1 MRDSKMLRNIL
12 DYDQKLFVFS
22 FNKNI
27 RTDTSLHHNSLV
39 STNKKNE
46 SIDSE
51 NLKLHF
57 RITKAKSQYS
67 QYFCSYLVCF
77 RIDRLWHRL
86 AISTMIRRVGLHESR
101 VWLIRNLIRRFHS
114 WVSFP
119 LSIRLRGLRRIE
131 IRVIVITNK
140 AKRVDIGMV
149 AGIANKVMYNWCS
162 EIGFSAVAVLLG
174 K

>member
-1 MRDSKMLRNIL
+1 MLRNIL

-27 RTDTSLHHNSLV
+27 PTDTSLHHNSLV

-67 QYFCSYLVCF
+67 QYFWSYSACF
-77 RIDRLWHRL
+77 HIDRLWHRL
-86 AISTMIRRVGLHESR
+86 AISTMIRRVGRLESR
-101 VWLIRNLIRRFHS
+101 VWLIRNIILRFRR
-114 WVSFP
+114 WVSFH
-119 LSIRLRGLRRIE
+119 LSILLRGRRRIE
-131 IRVIVITNK
+131 IRASTVFIASK
-140 AKRVDIGMV
+140 ARRLDIEM
-149 AGIANKVMYNWCS
+149 AAAIANKVMVDWCS
-162 EIGFSAVAVLLG
+162 EIRFGAVAVLLAD
-174 K
+174 